1 MLNCRLNLE
10 LLSSRFLYSPTTMT
24 EGTANHNKIAG
35 NLYARLNLALQ
46 QAPYEA
52 YIIDRPL
59 NIASREFS
67 TYPDVMVVARSSSP
81 GSLEPP
87 SEPVLIAEVISHA
100 SAGYDRSSKFTAYRS
115 MSSFQEYL
123 IVDQYSMNVEHY
135 LKNDSRSWIF
145 MAYEHPS
152 ETIVLSS
159 IGCRVTLAEIYSKID
174 FAADRLCAVMA
185 AIEQL

>member
-1 MLNCRLNLE
+1 VNE
-10 LLSSRFLYSPTTMT
+10 A
-24 EGTANHNKIAG
+24 TASHNKIAG

-46 QAPYEA
+46 QSPYEA

-59 NIASREFS
+59 TIPAKNFS
-67 TYPDVMVVARSSSP
+67 TYPDVMVMAQPISSL
-81 GSLEPP
+81 LEK
-87 SEPVLIAEVISHA
+87 EPILIAEVISHD

-115 MSSFQEYL
+115 LSSFQEYL
-123 IVDQYSMNVEHY
+123 IIDQYTMNVEHY

-145 MAYEHPS
+145 TAYEHPA

-174 FAADRLCAVMA
+174 LAADKLASVMA
-185 AIEQL
+185 AIEDL

>member
-1 MLNCRLNLE
+1 MPPILVQE
-10 LLSSRFLYSPTTMT
+10 A
-24 EGTANHNKIAG
+24 TANHNKIAG

-59 NIASREFS
+59 TIPAKNFS
-67 TYPDVMVVARSSSP
+67 TYPDVLVLAQPISCL
-81 GSLEPP
+81 LEK
-87 SEPVLIAEVISHA
+87 EPILIAEVLSHD

-115 MSSFQEYL
+115 LPSFQEYL
-123 IVDQYSMNVEHY
+123 IIDQYAMNVEHY

-145 MAYEHPS
+145 TAYEHPS

-174 FAADRLCAVMA
+174 LAADKLASVIA
-185 AIEQL
+185 AIEEL

>member
-1 MLNCRLNLE
+1 V
-10 LLSSRFLYSPTTMT
+10 TDA
-24 EGTANHNKIAG
+24 TANHNKIAG

-59 NIASREFS
+59 TIPAKNFS
-67 TYPDVMVVARSSSP
+67 TYPDVMVLARFTPGDAAQTASP
-81 GSLEPP
+81 VEPI
-87 SEPVLIAEVISHA
+87 LIAEVISHG

-115 MSSFQEYL
+115 LPSFQEYL
-123 IVDQYSMNVEHY
+123 IIDQYTMNVEHY

-145 MAYEHPS
+145 TAYEQPS

-174 FAADRLCAVMA
+174 LAADRLASVMA
-185 AIEQL
+185 EIDKI

>member
-1 MLNCRLNLE
+1 
-10 LLSSRFLYSPTTMT
+10 MT

-46 QAPYEA
+46 KAPYEA

-59 NIASREFS
+59 TIPSREFS
-67 TYPDVMVVARSSSP
+67 TCPDVMVVASGATTNS
-81 GSLEPP
+81 GAP
-87 SEPVLIAEVISHA
+87 SEGEPILIAEVISHA

-115 MSSFQEYL
+115 LASFQEYL
-123 IVDQYSMNVEHY
+123 IIDQYNMHVEHY

-145 MAYEHPS
+145 TAYEHPS

>member
-1 MLNCRLNLE
+1 V
-10 LLSSRFLYSPTTMT
+10 T
-24 EGTANHNKIAG
+24 EATANHNKIAG

-46 QAPYEA
+46 KAPYEA

-59 NIASREFS
+59 TIPAKSFS
-67 TYPDVMVVARSSSP
+67 TYPDVMVLAHSVSP
-81 GSLEPP
+81 LLEK
-87 SEPVLIAEVISHA
+87 EPILIAEVISHS

-115 MSSFQEYL
+115 LPSFQEYL
-123 IVDQYSMNVEHY
+123 IIDQYAMNVEHY

-145 MAYEHPS
+145 TAYEQPS

-174 FAADRLCAVMA
+174 LAVDKLASVIA
-185 AIEQL
+185 AIEKL